1 MYYPPA
7 IRESTSASFEADT
20 ASEAIEAGQDSATNA
35 PTPLDKPA
43 EETKDPGVLEK
54 EKTNN

>member
-7 IRESTSASFEADT
+7 IRESTPASFEADT

-35 PTPLDKPA
+35 PTLDKPA
-43 EETKDPGVLEK
+43 EETKHPGVLEK